1 MRDFISFNLLVIA
14 ALFSAIPFI
23 GNHIAASICNLAADI
38 NQDCT
43 HRFKPG
49 DFD

>member
-1 MRDFISFNLLVIA
+1 MRDFLSFNLILLA
-14 ALFSAIPFI
+14 ALFSVVPFI
-23 GNHIAASICNLAADI
+23 GNHIAASICNLAAEI